1 MLVLTRKA
9 QQTIRIGED
18 IEVSVLSVDRGAV
31 RLGITA
37 PRRVPV
43 LRTELRERPAAVP
56 ATAVAPEPATA

>member
-9 QQTIRIGED
+9 QQTIRIGEE
-18 IEVSVLSVDRGAV
+18 IEVSVLSVARGAV

-43 LRTELRERPAAVP
+43 LRTELSERPAAVP
-56 ATAVAPEPATA
+56 VTTPDPPAAAA